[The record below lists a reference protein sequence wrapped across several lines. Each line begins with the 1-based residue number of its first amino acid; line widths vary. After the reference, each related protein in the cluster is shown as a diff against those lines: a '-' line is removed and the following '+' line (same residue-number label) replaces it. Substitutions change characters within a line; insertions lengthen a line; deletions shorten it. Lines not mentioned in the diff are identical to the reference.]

1 MVRPDGFEPPTP
13 CSEDKCSNPLSYG
26 RVITYFTPD
35 KTILPEYNSQAM
47 TKITNFQ
54 EANAALTG
62 FVLPDKE
69 TDYTLKRTIEL
80 MDYLHN
86 PQNKLRVI
94 HVAGTSGKTSTCYY
108 IAAMLN
114 ESGYK
119 VGLTVSPHVDEIN
132 ERVQV
137 NMVPLVESEYCK
149 QLTNFLGIVEKSG
162 IKPSYFEILIAFG
175 YWQFAKQ
182 KVDYAVIEVGMGGL
196 LDGTNVVSRPD
207 KICVITDIGLDHT
220 NILGKDLKSIAM
232 QKAGIILP
240 SNHVFIHPQDR
251 QIMEVV
257 RLACKEN
264 NAKLQIVPDAG
275 SPPSLPLFQ
284 QRNWSLA
291 RAVAE
296 HIAGPL
302 KPAVVDASTK
312 TIVPARM
319 EIIER
324 QGKTIVF
331 DGSHNQQKLQALEQS
346 LKKKFPNQ
354 PIAALISFGQNKESI
369 VINSL
374 DAITDVTTHII
385 FTKFRI
391 GQDEYRTAI
400 NPKTL
405 ENLCKAR
412 GFRDTNVETDPV
424 LAFKQLLKRPEQV
437 LLVTGSFYL
446 LNHVR
451 PLILK

>member
-1 MVRPDGFEPPTP
+1 M
-13 CSEDKCSNPLSYG
+13 
-26 RVITYFTPD
+26 
-35 KTILPEYNSQAM
+35 
-47 TKITNFQ
+47 
-54 EANAALTG
+54 
-62 FVLPDKE
+62 
-69 TDYTLKRTIEL
+69 
-80 MDYLHN
+80 
-86 PQNKLRVI
+86 
-94 HVAGTSGKTSTCYY
+94 
-108 IAAMLN
+108 
-114 ESGYK
+114 
-119 VGLTVSPHVDEIN
+119 
-132 ERVQV
+132 
-137 NMVPLVESEYCK
+137 
-149 QLTNFLGIVEKSG
+149 
-162 IKPSYFEILIAFG
+162 
-175 YWQFAKQ
+175 
-182 KVDYAVIEVGMGGL
+182 
-196 LDGTNVVSRPD
+196 DGTNVVSRPD

-319 EIIER
+319 EIIEH